1 MASEIDSILR
11 WFYRESFPQGILE
24 FDELLARAVAKSL
37 RKSQM
42 DVEAYVYANAP
53 RNWSAIL
60 QRIDADKLLGRS
72 PMFNV
77 EDIENRKLT
86 WLPSNITSFDS
97 SKKRHL
103 AVKLGSRPY
112 LLRMIDTLTDR
123 EYEGLACVIS
133 KFAGASYVKLTPRGN
148 EGGIDFF
155 ASINCPARCHIFG
168 GAHRPLRIVGQS
180 KKYSDKVQVDEVKE
194 FTTTLEEV
202 RNQNPSIEHLV
213 PTWFR
218 SASGPRVGWLVA
230 HNGVQSG
237 GLTKA
242 GNHGIIVS
250 DSIDLAEIA
259 ALSRQI
265 SYFTPH
271 SEHVELVRIMVSEI
285 VTTG

>member
-1 MASEIDSILR
+1 MASEINSILG

-24 FDELLARAVAKSL
+24 FDELLAKAVAKSL
-37 RKSQM
+37 KKSQM
-42 DVEAYVYANAP
+42 DIEAYVYANAP
-53 RNWSAIL
+53 RNWSTLL
-60 QRIDADKLLGRS
+60 QKIYTDNLLGRS
-72 PMFNV
+72 PIFNV
-77 EDIENRKLT
+77 EDIQNRRLS

-97 SKKRHL
+97 SRKRHL
-103 AVKLGSRPY
+103 AVKLSSRPY
-112 LLRMIDTLTDR
+112 LLRMIDALTDR

-133 KFAGASYVKLTPRGN
+133 KLAGAAYVKLTPRGN

-155 ASINCPARCHIFG
+155 ALISCPARCHVFSG
-168 GAHRPLRIVGQS
+168 TYRPLRIVGQA
-180 KKYSDKVQVDEVKE
+180 KKYSDKVKVDEIKE

-218 SASGPRVGWLVA
+218 LASGPLVGWLVA

-242 GNHGIIVS
+242 RNHGIIVS
-250 DSIDLAEIA
+250 DSVDLAEIA

-265 SYFTPH
+265 SYFTSTP
-271 SEHVELVRIMVSEI
+271 ERVELVRSMVSEI
-285 VTTG
+285 ISTN